1 MVANNLFGTSISTIK
16 LIKSTI
22 SNNVLTENIINI
34 TISETKE
41 INLFNYKYAN
51 NYNIINNPDA
61 VNITLIRNILT
72 IQYSSNGNYEL
83 LIEMDDYLFVFK
95 ITEN

>member
-1 MVANNLFGTSISTIK
+1 MVANNVFGTSISTIK

-34 TISETKE
+34 AISETKE

-61 VNITLIRNILT
+61 ANITLIRNILT
-72 IQYSSNGNYEL
+72 IQYSSNRIYEL